1 MIPFAVRAGLSPLA
15 AAMAMNLFGHGFA
28 LSYDVVIQG
37 APAISAAAA
46 GISAADI
53 LSQAWPVFWVMGGV
67 TVLAAFSSEQEIH
80 GYGKAFLKRKCRK

>member
-67 TVLAAFSSEQEIH
+67 TVLS
-80 GYGKAFLKRKCRK
+80 AFLLNRKSMGTACLLYTSRCV